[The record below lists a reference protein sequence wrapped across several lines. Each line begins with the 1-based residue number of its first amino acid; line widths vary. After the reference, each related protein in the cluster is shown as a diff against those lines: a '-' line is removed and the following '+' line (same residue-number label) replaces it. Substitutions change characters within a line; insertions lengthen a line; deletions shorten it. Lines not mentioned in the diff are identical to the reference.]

1 MLAKLLARFMMGGVD
16 GNIGG
21 YKPFNTL
28 GGWPVRDDLASA
40 EGSTPFEEI
49 NAAPFDDTEIYYNYN
64 TVRDF
69 WQQLG

>member
-16 GNIGG
+16 GDIGG

-28 GGWPVRDDLASA
+28 GGWPVRDDLAPA

-49 NAAPFDDTEIYYNYN
+49 NVAPFDDTEIYYNYN